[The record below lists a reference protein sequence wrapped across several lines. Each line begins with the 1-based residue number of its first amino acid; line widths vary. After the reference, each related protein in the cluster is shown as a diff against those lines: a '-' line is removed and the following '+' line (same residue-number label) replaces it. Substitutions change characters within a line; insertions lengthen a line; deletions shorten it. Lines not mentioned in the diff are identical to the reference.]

1 MDSCLLRLLSLKF
14 LFSRFGL
21 QVFFFPGGLSLHS
34 LSQFLA
40 DLSSSLVL
48 GACRSRF
55 FLSFCF
61 FCFFL
66 PALAL
71 AAAIRTRAP
80 NLLSREPLVAG
91 ILLLYYI
98 I

>member
-48 GACRSRF
+48 GGRLSLTF

-71 AAAIRTRAP
+71 AAAIRARAP
-80 NLLSREPLVAG
+80 NH
-91 ILLLYYI
+91 I
-98 I
+98 IT